1 MRYGNSSR
9 PAASNG
15 FARMRTIPGLRQGFV
30 CGTVRL
36 CVADLPRASALAQAL
51 HSSRRVRG
59 SLNLC
64 GSFGW
69 GSNIFS
75 DPDPTHFIFAV

>member
-9 PAASNG
+9 PAASND
-15 FARMRTIPGLRQGFV
+15 FARIRSMPDLRQGFV

-36 CVADLPRASALAQAL
+36 CLARRPRACTLVGAL
-51 HSSRRVRG
+51 HSSSSVRG

-75 DPDPTHFIFAV
+75 DPDPTHLIFAV